1 MSSVSLG
8 KAMTCVYVGKLT
20 GMLLTDV
27 LEIIEVLKMWF
38 ETVHYARKVKLHSK
52 IVLKKG

>member
-1 MSSVSLG
+1 MRICRKVDRH
-8 KAMTCVYVGKLT
+8 VVN
-20 GMLLTDV
+20 DV

>member
-1 MSSVSLG
+1 
-8 KAMTCVYVGKLT
+8 MTCVYVGKLT